1 MEEMK
6 IGLRSRLRNR
16 KTIFIALVFL
26 LLVTLIIAIGVN
38 TYNKEK
44 EYKMA
49 SENVYNMSF
58 YELVNSVDEIET
70 YLAKAGIT
78 STSEH
83 AVKTLS
89 HIWNKANLAVV
100 YLGQIPIKTEGLS
113 NSEKF
118 LNQLSD
124 YSYSL
129 SMKAAGGENLS
140 DEDLKHIEELHEYS
154 VDLRNTLRQLESE
167 INDGTLDWGEV
178 VGEGSNAFAQ
188 QVSSDLSGSFGNIE
202 TTFDEYTG
210 LIYDGAFSEHMV
222 SAEKKG
228 LTGDEIDEGK
238 AREIA
243 KRFTGAADENTQNK
257 GFSENG
263 NIPSYN
269 FEIKMENDGKKS
281 IGISK
286 KGGHVVY
293 MNYYREVKE
302 NKITPEQAIDA
313 GKSFLEKNGYKN
325 MKETYYMMQSG
336 NIVVNYAYT
345 QDDATIY
352 SDLIKLKIALDN
364 GEILG
369 VEAAGYLNCHD
380 QRDISKNIITKE
392 EAKKNLNVRIEIKSE
407 GLAIIPTEY
416 NTEILCWEFKGKSGD
431 NEFLVYI
438 NAENRKRGRYF
449 NDSKYPERYSYNLE
463 VMYKLRKFGENN
475 RNKC

>member
-6 IGLRSRLRNR
+6 IRLNSRLKNK
-16 KTIFIALVFL
+16 KTIFIIAVFL
-26 LLVTLIIAIGVN
+26 LLVALIIALGVN
-38 TYNKEK
+38 VYNKEK
-44 EYKMA
+44 DYKMA

-70 YLAKAGIT
+70 YLAKAEIT
-78 STSEH
+78 STAEH

-89 HIWNKANLAVV
+89 HIWNKANLSVV

-140 DEDLKHIEELHEYS
+140 DEDLKHLEELHRYS

-167 INDGTLDWGEV
+167 INDGSLDWGEIA
-178 VGEGSNAFAQ
+178 GEGSNAFAQ
-188 QVSSDLSGSFGNIE
+188 QVSSDISGGFGNIE

-228 LTGDEIDEGK
+228 LTGDEIDEK
-238 AREIA
+238 TAREIA
-243 KRFTGAADENTQNK
+243 KKYTGANDENIENK

-286 KGGHVVY
+286 KGGHIVY
-293 MNYYREVKE
+293 MNYYREVSE
-302 NKITPEQAIDA
+302 NKLTPEQAIEER
-313 GKSFLEKNGYKN
+313 KKFL
-325 MKETYYMMQSG
+325 
-336 NIVVNYAYT
+336 
-345 QDDATIY
+345 
-352 SDLIKLKIALDN
+352 
-364 GEILG
+364 
-369 VEAAGYLNCHD
+369 
-380 QRDISKNIITKE
+380 TK
-392 EAKKNLNVRIEIKSE
+392 KRI
-407 GLAIIPTEY
+407 
-416 NTEILCWEFKGKSGD
+416 
-431 NEFLVYI
+431 
-438 NAENRKRGRYF
+438 
-449 NDSKYPERYSYNLE
+449 
-463 VMYKLRKFGENN
+463 
-475 RNKC
+475 